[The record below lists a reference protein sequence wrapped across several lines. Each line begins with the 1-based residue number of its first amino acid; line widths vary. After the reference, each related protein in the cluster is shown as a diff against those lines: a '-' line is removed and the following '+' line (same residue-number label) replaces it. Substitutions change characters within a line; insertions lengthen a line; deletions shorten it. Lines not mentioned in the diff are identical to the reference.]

1 MIAER
6 WMFSNLGLTLSLF
19 RIADGIS
26 LEDLADAAGVSK
38 GELSRYLKGK
48 ATPTFDT
55 LATLLHL
62 LDVEY
67 PAFFYALRL
76 VDLAAGSKPRE
87 LMRMVARLEPE
98 RTESLG
104 LDRKMF
110 PEVLRQLL
118 TLYGIALKQSLKLAS
133 SAAEP
138 EAGSAA

>member
-1 MIAER
+1 
-6 WMFSNLGLTLSLF
+6 
-19 RIADGIS
+19 
-26 LEDLADAAGVSK
+26 
-38 GELSRYLKGK
+38 
-48 ATPTFDT
+48 
-55 LATLLHL
+55 
-62 LDVEY
+62 
-67 PAFFYALRL
+67 
-76 VDLAAGSKPRE
+76 
-87 LMRMVARLEPE
+87 MVARLEPE